1 MGKNH
6 IQLATLATLATV
18 TTLLASAPLHA
29 GEKDAIV
36 PAPHAPASDDGWQFT
51 FSPYAWAA
59 GLDGSVGLGNVVAN
73 VDQSFSD
80 ILENLDIGAM
90 LHFEARKGRWAFMLD
105 GFWLRLE
112 ADADTPG
119 PLYGA
124 AEAEVE
130 ELRLSA
136 LLAYRAIE
144 GPTTLDLLA
153 GLSYFSVDTDLELTP
168 GLLAGRELSF
178 SEDWIDPVIGFHLRH
193 ELCERWFSM
202 LRGEIGGFGAGSDL
216 TWQVMT
222 GVGYRTGES
231 SEVFL
236 GYRHL
241 DIDYS
246 DNGFTYDTA
255 TSGIIVGM
263 NFSF

>member
-1 MGKNH
+1 MPGV
-6 IQLATLATLATV
+6 LS
-18 TTLLASAPLHA
+18 SARVL
-29 GEKDAIV
+29 DSIV

-112 ADADTPG
+112 ADAETPG
-119 PLYGA
+119 PLFGA
-124 AEAEVE
+124 AEAELE
-130 ELRLSA
+130 ELRLSG
-136 LLAYRAIE
+136 LVAYRAIE

-168 GLLAGRELSF
+168 GRLAARELSF

-193 ELCERWFSM
+193 ELCERWFAM
-202 LRGEIGGFGAGSDL
+202 LRGDRPLFFRRIHSR
-216 TWQVMT
+216 
-222 GVGYRTGES
+222 YRQRYES
-231 SEVFL
+231 AW
-236 GYRHL
+236 R
-241 DIDYS
+241 
-246 DNGFTYDTA
+246 
-255 TSGIIVGM
+255 
-263 NFSF
+263 

>member
-1 MGKNH
+1 MTIKH
-6 IQLATLATLATV
+6 IQLATLA
-18 TTLLASAPLHA
+18 TLLASAPLHA
-29 GEKDAIV
+29 GEKDAIIPV
-36 PAPHAPASDDGWQFT
+36 PQAPASDDGWQFT
-51 FSPYAWAA
+51 LSPYAWAA
-59 GLDGSVGLGNVVAN
+59 GLDGSVGIGNVVAD

-80 ILENLDIGAM
+80 IIENLDMAAM

-119 PLYGA
+119 PFYDG

-130 ELRLSA
+130 ELRLSG
-136 LLAYRAIE
+136 LVAYRAIE
-144 GPTTLDLLA
+144 GPTTLDLLT

-168 GLLAGRELSF
+168 GLLAGRELS
-178 SEDWIDPVIGFHLRH
+178 SSKNWIDPVLGFHLRH
-193 ELCERWFSM
+193 ELCERWFAM

-246 DNGFTYDTA
+246 DNGFTYDTV
-255 TSGIIVGM
+255 TSGIILGM